1 MNALLAG
8 VVLFISI
15 GVILFVFIIQFIS
28 IYYVLILSIFMLS
41 SFLVALI
48 LYSIY
53 LRSKRFAGVI
63 DALGFELLDVRFEN
77 WKTMRFT
84 TLTFGEFF
92 LYYFG
97 GSEDYSAYYKLWIS
111 TQKRVSVP
119 QGNDFVIWK
128 KPSWFQKIKNKG
140 ENSTP
145 YYISKFQIEGIK
157 SLSSLKIEITAS
169 ENKIAAYLDDKWLHS
184 EIPDLLKTLE
194 VLRFIEEKI

>member
-1 MNALLAG
+1 M
-8 VVLFISI
+8 
-15 GVILFVFIIQFIS
+15 
-28 IYYVLILSIFMLS
+28 
-41 SFLVALI
+41 I

-53 LRSKRFAGVI
+53 TRSRRFAGVI
-63 DALGFELLDVRFEN
+63 NALGFELLDVKFEN
-77 WKTMRFT
+77 WKTMKFT

-111 TQKRVSVP
+111 TQKRVPVP

-128 KPSWFQKIKNKG
+128 RPSWFQKIINKG
-140 ENSTP
+140 ENP
-145 YYISKFQIEGIK
+145 PQYYISKSQIEGIE
-157 SLSSLKIEITAS
+157 SLSRLKIEITPF

-194 VLRFIEEKI
+194 VLRFIEERI